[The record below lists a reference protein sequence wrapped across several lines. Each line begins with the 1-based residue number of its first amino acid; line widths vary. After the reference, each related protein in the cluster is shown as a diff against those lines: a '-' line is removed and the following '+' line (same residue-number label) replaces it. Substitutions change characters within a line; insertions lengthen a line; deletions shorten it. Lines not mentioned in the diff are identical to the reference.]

1 MIKLTMMSRLLL
13 IALFALAKLSAQDV
27 FTGVQRIVA
36 VGDIHGGFTE
46 FVTILRQAGVIDT
59 NNKWIGGATHLVQ
72 LGDVLDRG
80 ADSRKAL
87 DLLASLESP
96 AKKAKGRVHSLLGNH
111 EVMNMLGDLRYV
123 APGEFAAF
131 ATPGSA
137 ELRNQAYD
145 TLADQARKADAAYR
159 NQWELEHPLG
169 WVEHRQAFAPDG
181 RYGKTFLQRKAIVK
195 INDTLFLHA
204 GISAKFA
211 AMSIEEINQNTR
223 KELKELIATGFLM
236 DQDSPF
242 WYRGMATDPEETLT
256 PMVETVLK
264 NFDVKRIVLGH
275 TPTTGAIMPRFNGRV
290 ILADVGLAGV
300 YNGSLVSLV
309 IEDGKAFALHRGTKL
324 AIPSSPDA
332 LFGYLKAAAALDPAG
347 TKFRNYV
354 ESLGQR

>member
-1 MIKLTMMSRLLL
+1 MMPRFLLF
-13 IALFALAKLSAQDV
+13 ALFALAKLSAQDV

-46 FVTILRQAGVIDT
+46 FVTVLRQAELIDA

-87 DLLASLESP
+87 DLLASLEGQ
-96 AKKAKGRVHSLLGNH
+96 AKKAKGRVHALLGNH

-131 ATPGSA
+131 ANSGSA

-145 TLADQARKADAAYR
+145 SLADPSRKSDADYR
-159 NQWELEHPLG
+159 KQWEKEHPLG

-181 RYGKTFLQRKAIVK
+181 RYGKTFLQRKAIIK
-195 INDTLFLHA
+195 INDTLFVHA

-211 AMSIEEINQNTR
+211 AMSVEEINQNTR
-223 KELKELIATGFLM
+223 KELKELTVNGFVM
-236 DQDSPF
+236 DQEGPF
-242 WYRGMATDPEETLT
+242 WYRGMATGSEDTLT
-256 PMVETVLK
+256 PLVESVLK
-264 NFDVKRIVLGH
+264 SLEVNRIVLGH

-290 ILADVGLAGV
+290 ILADVGLASV
-300 YNGSLVSLV
+300 YNGALVSLI
-309 IEDGKAFALHRGTKL
+309 IEGGKAIALHRGTKL
-324 AIPSSPDA
+324 EIPSSPDA
-332 LFGYLKAAAALDPAG
+332 LPGYLKAAAALDPAG
-347 TKFRNYV
+347 SKLKNYV
-354 ESLGQR
+354 ETLGQR